1 MGRRYTAIVQQHGL
15 GVSLTLPE
23 VDAFNA
29 SFQIPEIHEEQ
40 FFKNLTVIIVLK
52 SNWRFKL

>member
-52 SNWRFKL
+52 SN